1 MPQKKSA
8 KKELR
13 KGLKLSNRNQ
23 LVRRNIKEIIK
34 DASKAIEA
42 GDATKA
48 VEAYKRLQKAVD
60 KAVKSD
66 IFKSNT
72 GNRKKSRI
80 GKKITKLSGSK

>member
-13 KGLKLSNRNQ
+13 KGLKLSAKNQ
-23 LVRRNIKEIIK
+23 LVRRNIREIIK

-42 GDATKA
+42 GDAAKA
-48 VEAYKRLQKAVD
+48 VEAYKKLQKAVD
-60 KAVKSD
+60 KAVKSN

-72 GNRKKSRI
+72 GNRKKSRLGRKI
-80 GKKITKLSGSK
+80 GKLSVSR